1 MENKLMI
8 SPLAVFN
15 IAKQIEKTLLNTKEN
30 YADIKWYILEWQEDK
45 FDAHGNFCGCNFKI
59 ENRFENHQLIDIMGT
74 LKSMNHELLFQI
86 AVDLGIEIPGLM
98 YSVAEIKGILDDRY
112 EDVGRKFEEACKEVY
127 SAPDMAILKA
137 NSALE
142 RLIKEICKDKSIK
155 DCNPKDTLY
164 KLTEHMLKEFKFFPD
179 KKLNSK
185 IKNIGSGLL
194 TTTQAIEGIRSS
206 NTESHG
212 TLDEIIAQP
221 LYAVFVVNS
230 IATVG
235 LFLLNYYEHH
245 YKPQNIGQSILDDD
259 EIPF

>member
-1 MENKLMI
+1 MQDI
-8 SPLAVFN
+8 SMVSPDTIIN
-15 IAKQIEKTLLNTKEN
+15 IAKKIKQKLLDTKEN
-30 YADIKWYILEWQEDK
+30 LGDIEWYISRWQEVYY
-45 FDAHGNFCGCNFKI
+45 GWNNEVTGYNFEIIRHLDNPCI
-59 ENRFENHQLIDIMGT
+59 HIMDT
-74 LKSMNHELLFQI
+74 LQPMSNELLFKI
-86 AVDLGIEIPGLM
+86 AVDLDIEIPGLM
-98 YSVAEIKGILDDRY
+98 YSVAEIKGILNDRY

-142 RLIKEICKDKSIK
+142 RLIKEICKDESIK
-155 DCNPKDTLY
+155 NCNPNDTLY

-185 IKNIGSGLL
+185 IKNMGSGLL
-194 TTTQAIEGIRSS
+194 TTTQAIEDIRSKH
-206 NTESHG
+206 TESHG
-212 TLDEIIAQP
+212 TLAEIITDP

-230 IATVG
+230 VVTVG

-245 YKPQNIGQSILDDD
+245 YKPQNIGQSSLEDD

>member
-1 MENKLMI
+1 MQDI
-8 SPLAVFN
+8 SMVSPDTIFN
-15 IAKQIEKTLLNTKEN
+15 IAKKIKQKLLDTKEN
-30 YADIKWYILEWQEDK
+30 LGDIEWYISRWREVYYGWNDEIT
-45 FDAHGNFCGCNFKI
+45 GCNFEI
-59 ENRFENHQLIDIMGT
+59 IRIPDSPCIHIMET
-74 LKSMNHELLFQI
+74 LQPMSNELLFKI
-86 AVDLGIEIPGLM
+86 AVDLDIEIPGLM
-98 YSVAEIKGILDDRY
+98 YGVAEIKGILNDRY
-112 EDVGRKFEEACKEVY
+112 DDVGRKFEEACKEVY

-164 KLTEHMLKEFKFFPD
+164 KLTEHILKEFKFFPD

-206 NTESHG
+206 NTKSHG

-221 LYAVFVVNS
+221 LYSVFVVNS
-230 IATVG
+230 VATVG

-245 YKPQNIGQSILDDD
+245 YKPTSSLEDD